1 MKIHVLSDLHNEF
14 DEYAPSPA
22 ATSEADVV
30 VLAGDI
36 DVGIKGLLRADRAF
50 DCPTIYVP
58 GNHEFY
64 HQHLEHTLDDMR
76 KFNTKKV
83 KVLDMDEVIIGDV
96 RFLGA
101 TMWTDF
107 ECTGDPALAALFA
120 QQRLSDFNVIR
131 TDNDRK
137 LRPSDLIKI
146 CANAKSWL
154 RSKLEEKF
162 YGKTV
167 VITHHAPLLR
177 SLEHSP
183 YPDSHLDAAF
193 TNNWEDLFEDGMADL
208 WIHGH
213 THIAA
218 DYDFNKTRVIS
229 NPRGYQRE
237 ETLFNP
243 DLIVDL

>member
-1 MKIHVLSDLHNEF
+1 MKLHILSDLHNEF
-14 DEYAPSPA
+14 DEFVPTPA
-22 ATSEADVV
+22 ASEADVV
-30 VLAGDI
+30 ILAGDI
-36 DVGIKGLLRADRAF
+36 DVGIRGLEWADRVF
-50 DCPTIYVP
+50 DCPVLYVP

-64 HQHLEHTLDDMR
+64 HHHLEYVLDEMR
-76 KFNTKKV
+76 RFSSKKV
-83 KVLDMDEVIIGDV
+83 TMLDMNETIMGGV
-96 RFLGA
+96 RFIGA

-107 ECTGDPALAALFA
+107 ACTGDPAIAALFA
-120 QQRLSDFNVIR
+120 QQKLNDFKVIR

-137 LRPSDLIKI
+137 LRPADLVRI
-146 CANAKSWL
+146 CENTKSWL

-162 YGKTV
+162 HEKTV

-193 TNNWEDLFEDGMADL
+193 ANHFEDLFEDGMADL

-243 DLIVDL
+243 DLVVDL